1 MQRVF
6 LGWNTHCLPKAAEW
20 LSERYTHAGCLDL
33 GSVVVA
39 TPGARAGRRL
49 LELLVDQT
57 PDTPLVPPKIVTT
70 GRLPEQLYTS
80 DLPVADS
87 LRSLLARVLSLRS
100 AEGDLLAQVVPH
112 PPEQNDF
119 AGWLALGRELN
130 RLHDEL
136 AGEAISFK
144 GALDRSALLPDFPEQ
159 QRWEALVELQGAY
172 EQTLAQQG
180 LVDLHAARAAA
191 IRQQSCRTDADIVL
205 VAAVDLN
212 RTTQMMLEQVTDR
225 VTALIHAPPEEAD
238 RFDATG
244 CINVDQWVK
253 RKLNLDRANL
263 SVVDRPINQAYEVL
277 RTVSHEQ
284 STGHADLTAD
294 DITIGLGDEKMGP
307 AIQRTLGLA
316 QLPTRLAAGRSLSYC
331 PPAMLLAA
339 LARFVNGRRFDDFAA
354 LVRHPD
360 IEHYIRQQ
368 DADALATA
376 VAGVDLTALD
386 RCRSEHLQERV
397 AQRLPGS
404 DEKVSNR
411 LDHMFA
417 SVSALLAQDAGKSKP
432 LPDWC
437 EPTATILQHV
447 YEKRKLSRHDP
458 DQTELIQGLE
468 AIAELLGEHAELGR
482 DEPITPEV
490 TLAEAIQLLLSQLA
504 ERSITPEGGRSAI
517 ELLGWLELQLDD
529 APVLIV
535 TGVNEG
541 LVPQSINSDPF
552 LPDHF
557 RSVLGLADNR
567 RRYARDLM
575 MLEAIR
581 HSRRA
586 VRLIS
591 GRRSGD
597 NNPLMPS
604 RLTMACDDDRLPEWV
619 NTFYQGD
626 NHDDVRPP
634 SLLEPG
640 TTSRFVIPIPEPP
653 DGPITSLSVTAFA
666 KYLACP
672 YRFYL
677 NYVLKLHTIDDKAV
691 ELDGATFGS
700 LAHRVL
706 KAFGEADV
714 RDSKDHKQIHA
725 FLSDRL
731 DALVGKT
738 FGDKPRTAVLLQR
751 ELLRRRFEAFAV
763 WQANECQEGWRINPK
778 WVEAKASA
786 ELTVDGQPLSV
797 VGRIDRIDR
806 HQELGYR
813 IIDYKTGDNAKTPQN
828 THQAGPKDD
837 KEWIDLQLPLYE
849 TLAGTL
855 GVVGRI
861 ELGYVNVP
869 KDLIKAGLAPADWTG
884 EQIADAHDKAHEI
897 IRQIRNGVFWP
908 PGNPPMYDDGLA
920 GICMDHCTDR
930 TEVIDAQMKVIEKAG
945 DA

>member
-6 LGWNTHCLPKAAEW
+6 LGWDTHCLPRAAEW
-20 LSERYTHAGCLDL
+20 LGERYTDAGCLDL
-33 GSVVVA
+33 GGVIVA

-49 LELLVDQT
+49 LELLVDHI

-70 GRLPEQLYTS
+70 GRLPEQLYTP
-80 DLPVADS
+80 DMPVADP
-87 LRSLLARVLSLRS
+87 LRALLARMLSLRS
-100 AEGDLLAQVVPH
+100 VEGDLLAQVVPH
-112 PPEQNDF
+112 PPERDDL

-130 RLHDEL
+130 HLHDEL
-136 AGEAISFK
+136 AGEATSFK
-144 GALDRSALLPDFPEQ
+144 GALERSASMPDFPEQ
-159 QRWEALVELQGAY
+159 ERWEALVELQKAY
-172 EQTLAQQG
+172 EQTLSQQG
-180 LVDLHAARAAA
+180 LVDIHAARAAA
-191 IRQQSCRTDADIVL
+191 IQQRSCVADADIVL

-212 RTTQMMLEQVTDR
+212 RTTQMILQQVGDR
-225 VTALIHAPPEEAD
+225 VTALIHAPTEEAH

-244 CINVDQWVK
+244 CISVSEWAQ
-253 RKLNLDRANL
+253 RKLNLDRSNL
-263 SVVDRPINQAYEVL
+263 SVVDRPIDQAYEVL

-284 STGHADLTAD
+284 SEGHADLTAD
-294 DITIGLGDEKMGP
+294 DITIGLGDETMGP

-316 QLPTRLAAGRSLSYC
+316 QMPTRLAAGRSLSHC

-339 LARFVNGRRFDDFAA
+339 LSRFIKLKRFADFAA

-368 DADALATA
+368 DTDPLATQ

-386 RCRSEHLQERV
+386 NYRSEHLQERV
-397 AQRLPGS
+397 SQRLPS
-404 DEKVSNR
+404 RDEKVASR
-411 LDHMFA
+411 LDHVFA
-417 SVSALLAQDAGKSKP
+417 SIIAMLPEDAGKSKP

-447 YEKRKLSRHDP
+447 YEKRELSRHDP
-458 DQTELIQGLE
+458 DQVELIQGLE
-468 AIAELLGEHAELGR
+468 AIAELLSEHAELGA
-482 DEPITPEV
+482 DEPITPKV
-490 TLAEAIQLLLSQLA
+490 TLDEAIQLVLSQLA

-541 LVPQSINSDPF
+541 LVPKSINSDPF

-557 RSVLGLADNR
+557 RSVLGLADNH

-581 HSRRA
+581 HSRRV

-591 GRRSGD
+591 GRRGSD
-597 NNPLMPS
+597 NDPLMPS

-619 NTFYQGD
+619 NTFYQD
-626 NHDDVRPP
+626 KRRDDVRPP
-634 SLLEPG
+634 LLLEPG
-640 TTSRFVIPIPEPP
+640 KTSRFVIPIPGPP
-653 DGPITSLSVTAFA
+653 PKPITGLSVTAFA

-706 KAFGEADV
+706 KAFGKSDV
-714 RDSKDHKQIHA
+714 CDSNDHKQIHA

-731 DALVGKT
+731 DALVTTT

-763 WQANECQEGWRINPK
+763 WQAKEREKGWRINPE
-778 WVEAKASA
+778 WIEAKASA
-786 ELTVDGQPLSV
+786 ELIVDGQPFGV

-806 HQELGYR
+806 HQEFGYR
-813 IIDYKTGDNAKTPQN
+813 IIDYKSGDTAKAPMN

-855 GVVGRI
+855 GVIGRI

-869 KDLIKAGLAPADWTG
+869 KDPKKAGFAAAGWTG

-908 PGNPPMYDDGLA
+908 PGKPPMYDDGLA

-930 TEVIDAQMKVIEKAG
+930 TELIDAQVKAIERAG